1 MGEQPGVP
9 ERGLLASNGDEWAR
23 AVHRAEVIGVPLVSS
38 GANLVPSGVRRSSGG
53 R

>member
-23 AVHRAEVIGVPLVSS
+23 AVHRAEVIGVPLAWMHRESVC
-38 GANLVPSGVRRSSGG
+38 
-53 R
+53 